1 MRSKKDWKESIGLA
15 LLIIAAV
22 TVVILCF
29 YGARQTAPPEG
40 GAPAA
45 AAEPVQTAGD
55 EAAAPAD
62 KVAAVILHT
71 NDVHCGF
78 EENIGYDGLALYK
91 KEMAEKYGSVILVDA
106 GDFIQDE
113 YRSPQGRITII
124 GVTPQ
129 APDDF
134 VSS

>member
-1 MRSKKDWKESIGLA
+1 MKSKKDWKGSIGLA
-15 LLIIAAV
+15 LLLIAAV

-45 AAEPVQTAGD
+45 AAEPVQPAGD
-55 EAAAPAD
+55 EAAASAD
-62 KVAAVILHT
+62 RVAAVIRYIREDL
-71 NDVHCGF
+71 G
-78 EENIGYDGLALYK
+78 G
-91 KEMAEKYGSVILVDA
+91 VIP
-106 GDFIQDE
+106 DE

-129 APDDF
+129 APEDF
-134 VSS
+134 TSS

>member
-1 MRSKKDWKESIGLA
+1 MKSKKDWKGSIGLA
-15 LLIIAAV
+15 LLLIAAV

-29 YGARQTAPPEG
+29 YGARQTAPPES

-45 AAEPVQTAGD
+45 AAEPVQAAGE

-62 KVAAVILHT
+62 KVAVVIRYIQEDL
-71 NDVHCGF
+71 G
-78 EENIGYDGLALYK
+78 G
-91 KEMAEKYGSVILVDA
+91 VIP
-106 GDFIQDE
+106 DE

-134 VSS
+134 ASS

>member
-1 MRSKKDWKESIGLA
+1 MFLR
-15 LLIIAAV
+15 
-22 TVVILCF
+22 
-29 YGARQTAPPEG
+29 ARETAPPES

-45 AAEPVQTAGD
+45 AAEPVQAAGE

-62 KVAAVILHT
+62 KVAAVIRYIQEDL
-71 NDVHCGF
+71 G
-78 EENIGYDGLALYK
+78 G
-91 KEMAEKYGSVILVDA
+91 VIP
-106 GDFIQDE
+106 DE

-134 VSS
+134 ASS